1 MFKEVFTEST
11 DQNLIKIAQAIKG
24 FSLFDM
30 SKPLKKAGFKTDA
43 MGYRA
48 LMVIKGKD
56 EYMIA
61 SVENADAGEGDII
74 QDGYVIGTWS

>member
-24 FSLFDM
+24 TDLFDM
-30 SKPLKKAGFKTDA
+30 STPLKKAGFKTKA
-43 MGYRA
+43 MGYTA
-48 LMVIKGKD
+48 LKVTKGKD

-61 SVENADAGEGDII
+61 SEKNADAGEGDIT